1 MNSLKQTCFN
11 QIQTQT
17 GEKPVQVLPPHLY
30 DEYVEYLRLQSY
42 PEWKQ
47 KIQVVNLE
55 LNIADMDVNQ
65 DMFLDELTHHIYIK
79 KKIKDDDV
87 DSEEEDEM
95 MDVDMNG
102 EEDEEFELYHEF
114 QDDTGLY
121 PAYYQIAKARQYI
134 E

>member
-11 QIQTQT
+11 QIQTQK
-17 GEKPVQVLPPHLY
+17 GVAPAEFLPVHLY
-30 DEYVEYLRLQSY
+30 NEYVELLQLRSF

-65 DMFLDELTHHIYIK
+65 DMFFDELTHHIYIK
-79 KKIKDDDV
+79 KKIKD
-87 DSEEEDEM
+87 EEENEDDDM
-95 MDVDMNG
+95 MDVDVPMNS

-114 QDDTGLY
+114 HDETGLY